1 MQIIARYVLLDYL
14 LVFFIAL
21 VVAAGLLLFVGA
33 MLDLPPDI
41 GGAEMLLMMPYLVPE
56 AIRNAMQAA
65 ALFAACSV
73 FGRLAASNEL
83 LALSSLG
90 ISPFKVIR
98 PVLLVSALLSLSCV
112 WLYDLGESWGQK
124 GIHRVLVDSAE
135 AIAYRYLRTQR
146 SYSKGHV
153 VLNVKSVVGRKLI
166 RPTLIMETPDQPE
179 PVTVSAEEG
188 ELRTVGREH
197 GLSIVMRNGTVYIGN
212 VASMAFPDTM
222 EQVVSFGQAE
232 GRGRWPPVNRSL
244 ANLQEDIADQRA
256 IIAGLERVLRIS
268 TAAWMAATV
277 PLDLAAP
284 TRELQTEREHLHW
297 IQAQVNRRWTNG
309 FFCLAYVMIGIPVA
323 MRIRSRDYLTSF
335 FACFLPVVLLNHP
348 LHNFCIKLAESGRAP
363 AVMPWAGDLLLIVL
377 GAFLLSR
384 SLRH

>member
-98 PVLLVSALLSLSCV
+98 PVLLVATLLSLSCV

-135 AIAYRYLRTQR
+135 AIAYRFLRTKR

-153 VLNVKSVVGRKLI
+153 ALNVKVGRGTEI
-166 RPTLIMETPDQPE
+166 D
-179 PVTVSAEEG
+179 SAHVDHG
-188 ELRTVGREH
+188 NSRSARTGHRVGRRRRIAHGGPRTRFVDRDAQRH
-197 GLSIVMRNGTVYIGN
+197 GLHRQRGFDGLSGHDGASRFFRPGRRSCGVGRPSIAVWQI
-212 VASMAFPDTM
+212 
-222 EQVVSFGQAE
+222 
-232 GRGRWPPVNRSL
+232 
-244 ANLQEDIADQRA
+244 LQEDIADQRGDHCRFGTRA
-256 IIAGLERVLRIS
+256 ADLDRGLDGRHGAAGRWPPRRGNCKPSASICTGSRPRSIAVG
-268 TAAWMAATV
+268 
-277 PLDLAAP
+277 P
-284 TRELQTEREHLHW
+284 T
-297 IQAQVNRRWTNG
+297 
-309 FFCLAYVMIGIPVA
+309 
-323 MRIRSRDYLTSF
+323 DF
-335 FACFLPVVLLNHP
+335 FAWPT
-348 LHNFCIKLAESGRAP
+348 S
-363 AVMPWAGDLLLIVL
+363 
-377 GAFLLSR
+377 
-384 SLRH
+384 